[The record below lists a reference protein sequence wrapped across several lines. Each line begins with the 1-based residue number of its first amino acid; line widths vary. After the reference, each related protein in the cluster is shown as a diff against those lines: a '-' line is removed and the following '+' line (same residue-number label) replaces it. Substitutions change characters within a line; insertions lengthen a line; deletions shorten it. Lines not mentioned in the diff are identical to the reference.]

1 MSSRNN
7 DQQNRKVVKF
17 NISDPDKKDTSHR
30 DLMDKHERKKI
41 PNYSSNMSNISEENK
56 TTITNKNTKDF
67 YSFYINN
74 FQRNKE
80 VYHSKIIK

>member
-41 PNYSSNMSNISEENK
+41 PNYSSNMPNIS
-56 TTITNKNTKDF
+56 
-67 YSFYINN
+67 
-74 FQRNKE
+74 
-80 VYHSKIIK
+80 